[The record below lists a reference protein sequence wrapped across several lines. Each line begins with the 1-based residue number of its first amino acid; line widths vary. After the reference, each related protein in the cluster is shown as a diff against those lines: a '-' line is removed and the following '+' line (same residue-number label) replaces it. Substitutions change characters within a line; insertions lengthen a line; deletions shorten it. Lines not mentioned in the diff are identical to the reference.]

1 MALTQV
7 AGGLIAS
14 GQTITSPTITS
25 PTISG
30 NANMTGGTKYQVG
43 GVTTN
48 ALAWANFTNSGSAIT
63 VRASYNIS
71 SFTFSAAYSFTM
83 NFTNALSDANYVV
96 IGTSGDSGGS
106 STTGHIGTY
115 TPSNSSISSKTTS
128 AVALYSVAFNNS
140 NPAYFDNNIVV
151 FGN

>member
-1 MALTQV
+1 MTTTLNAVSGT
-7 AGGLIAS
+7 GLVQTSDGS
-14 GQTITSPTITS
+14 GILKVQSNS
-25 PTISG
+25 
-30 NANMTGGTKYQVG
+30 
-43 GVTTN
+43 VTTN

-71 SFTFSAAYSFTM
+71 SFTFSTAYNFTM

-96 IGTSGDSGGS
+96 IGTSGDSGGN

-140 NPAYFDNNIVV
+140 NPAYFDNNIVI